1 MQRTRGEAGSE
12 GRVERR
18 KAVRGPL
25 LKLKGPSTEVSLG
38 TGRGF
43 SPSMDTIAVIGEKTR
58 QSNCKRETA
67 LMAGRA
73 GDKRI
78 ACFLPATAE

>member
-1 MQRTRGEAGSE
+1 MIRGCGRGFMQRTRGEAGSE

-25 LKLKGPSTEVSLG
+25 LKLKGPSTEVRKLSLG

-43 SPSMDTIAVIGEKTR
+43 APSMDSIAVIGEKIR
-58 QSNCKRETA
+58 QSNCK
-67 LMAGRA
+67 L
-73 GDKRI
+73 
-78 ACFLPATAE
+78 

>member
-1 MQRTRGEAGSE
+1 MIGGCGCGFMQRTRGEAGNE

-38 TGRGF
+38 TGRVRPKHGYN
-43 SPSMDTIAVIGEKTR
+43 R
-58 QSNCKRETA
+58 RYQREDSSIK
-67 LMAGRA
+67 L
-73 GDKRI
+73 
-78 ACFLPATAE
+78 

>member
-1 MQRTRGEAGSE
+1 VIQGYGYGCGFMQRTRGEAGSE

-25 LKLKGPSTEVSLG
+25 LKLKGPSTEVSLE

-43 SPSMDTIAVIGEKTR
+43 GQVMDTIAIISERIR
-58 QSNCKRETA
+58 QSNCK
-67 LMAGRA
+67 L
-73 GDKRI
+73 
-78 ACFLPATAE
+78 